1 MKIHI
6 TYDIADVY
14 NDRTIEVKE
23 LVNDYIDILNEVEDA
38 EIINFLRTV
47 DEDTALSFIQTM
59 WGIEYQKVNC

>member
-23 LVNDYIDILNEVEDA
+23 LVNDYIDVLNEVEDA
-38 EIINFLRTV
+38 ETINFLCNA
-47 DEDTALSFIQTM
+47 DEDTALAFIQTM

>member
-23 LVNDYIDILNEVEDA
+23 LVNDYIDVLNEVEDA
-38 EIINFLRTV
+38 ETINFLRNA
-47 DEDTALSFIQTM
+47 DEDTALAFIQTM
-59 WGIEYQKVNC
+59 WGIQYTKVNC